1 MARNN
6 AGVGASTNARA
17 RCADAGAW
25 TWTWTRGRGE
35 ARSRPGDGRRGDGE
49 SGLTTRIHGGD
60 RNANRKTW
68 NLVTDESSNDVI
80 AWNENGR
87 TFTVWKPDVLESE
100 YLPKTFKHSNFASF
114 VRQLNNYGFRKCHS
128 DRYEFGVEGFERG
141 RPDLLTTLK
150 RHDAPRSKRGGTSS
164 SGKKGE
170 TSAAAG
176 RAGAGARLAST
187 ASLALKGDS
196 LEIGAYGGLANEL
209 EFLKRD
215 RALLV
220 QEVMRLRETQL
231 QQREEVARLKNRI
244 EQTENFQT
252 QMRQFV
258 QAVHDGENINNA
270 LRESGLAGVNAAL
283 SGPRKRRGAP
293 RYLPA
298 LEVPQGGE
306 EEISGDEGTA
316 HGIAASPL
324 GAALSLEEIAD
335 DDFGSALTPGGTT
348 LSLPW
353 GDFLDSPTNESLRTM
368 VEEMAYGDDDG
379 KIQQKDEPYSF
390 LNRMNSAQLDRQLSL
405 SFLDSDEMNEMVK
418 ELRIEDAKHTA
429 KSAGAKSN
437 GAKTSSPKKSSASA
451 SVRT

>member
-1 MARNN
+1 M
-6 AGVGASTNARA
+6 
-17 RCADAGAW
+17 
-25 TWTWTRGRGE
+25 
-35 ARSRPGDGRRGDGE
+35 
-49 SGLTTRIHGGD
+49 
-60 RNANRKTW
+60 
-68 NLVTDESSNDVI
+68 I

-150 RHDAPRSKRGGTSS
+150 RHDAPRSKRGGASS

-170 TSAAAG
+170 PSVAAG
-176 RAGAGARLAST
+176 RAGARLASA
-187 ASLALKGDS
+187 ASLALKGDN
-196 LEIGAYGGLANEL
+196 LELGAYGGLANEL

-231 QQREEVARLKNRI
+231 QQREEVARLKDRI

-298 LEVPQGGE
+298 LETARGRE
-306 EEISGDEGTA
+306 EEVSGDEDAA

-324 GAALSLEEIAD
+324 GALSLEEIAD
-335 DDFGSALTPGGTT
+335 DDFGSAVTPGGTT

-368 VEEMAYGDDDG
+368 VEEMAYGDDEG
-379 KIQQKDEPYSF
+379 KLEQGDEPYSF

-418 ELRIEDAKHTA
+418 ELRIEDAKQAA
-429 KSAGAKSN
+429 KDASAKSN
-437 GAKTSSPKKSSASA
+437 GAKTSSPKKSSASTG
-451 SVRT
+451 VRA